1 MSEDTC
7 GPNIMTRFPRYP
19 LEMLD
24 GKIVSKMNDQIIHNC
39 EPLIPEH
46 NHESIEVRIRCEEDG
61 QVPEVK

>member
-1 MSEDTC
+1 
-7 GPNIMTRFPRYP
+7 MTRFPRYP

-46 NHESIEVRIRCEEDG
+46 NHEGIEVRICCEEDG
-61 QVPEVK
+61 QVPEVE